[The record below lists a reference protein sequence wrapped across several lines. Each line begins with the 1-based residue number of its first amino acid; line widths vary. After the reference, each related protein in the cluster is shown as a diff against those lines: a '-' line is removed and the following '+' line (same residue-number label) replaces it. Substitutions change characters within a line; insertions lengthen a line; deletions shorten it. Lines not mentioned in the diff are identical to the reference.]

1 MSQSSRS
8 ESTGDDDILPVSPGW
23 EGSPPPGAGEGVERE
38 RREGSEGRERREGS
52 EGRERR
58 EGSEGRERRESSEG
72 RERARGAGRRSRG
85 EREERR
91 EVRSVSGE
99 RSSGGSDVTL
109 TGSVAGVSEEGE
121 GVQEE
126 VHQQAPG

>member
-23 EGSPPPGAGEGVERE
+23 EGSPPPGAGERVE
-38 RREGSEGRERREGS
+38 RERREGS

-58 EGSEGRERRESSEG
+58 EGSEGRERRESSEERG
-72 RERARGAGRRSRG
+72 RARGAGRRSRG

-91 EVRSVSGE
+91 REVRSVSGE
-99 RSSGGSDVTL
+99 RSSGSSDVTL

-126 VHQQAPG
+126 VRQQAPG